1 MRQGE
6 AGRSLFVV
14 RTGDVRVEKADGGG
28 SPRELARL
36 GPGSFFGEM
45 SLLTGEPRSA
55 SVVAVGEVEVVVVEK
70 DAFSTLLHDD
80 GHLARALS
88 EALEER
94 TREQARVETLT
105 AGPVGPQ
112 VMTDG
117 LLDRIQRFFGLED

>member
-14 RTGDVRVEKADGGG
+14 RTGDVRIEKADGG
-28 SPRELARL
+28 STRELARL

-55 SVVAVGEVEVVVVEK
+55 SVVALGEVEVVVVEK

-94 TREQARVETLT
+94 TSEQARVAAPAADTT
-105 AGPVGPQ
+105 GQQAV
-112 VMTDG
+112 TDG
-117 LLDRIQRFFGLED
+117 LLDRIQRFFGLEG